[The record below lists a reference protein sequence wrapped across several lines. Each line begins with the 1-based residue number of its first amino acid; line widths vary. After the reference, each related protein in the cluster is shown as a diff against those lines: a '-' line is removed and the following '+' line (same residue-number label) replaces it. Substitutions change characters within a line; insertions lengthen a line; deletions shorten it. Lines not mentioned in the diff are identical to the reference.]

1 MVGRFALAALALSAS
16 LAAAQAEPLKVTLL
30 GTGTPTPRL
39 TAFGA
44 STLVEAGK
52 QKLLFDLGRGS
63 TIRLFQKRIP
73 LGAINAH
80 FITHMHSDH
89 IVGLPDMWLSGW
101 VGTPWASRKTPMVL
115 FGPKGTVA
123 MTENLTK
130 AFVEDIRIRMDDEH
144 LPPEGVAFAARD
156 IEAGLVYDKD
166 GVKVTAIEVNHGDKI
181 KPSFGYVIEYDGK
194 KVVLSGD
201 TKYDERVAMAAKGA
215 DLLIHEVCIIQPDLS
230 KSFPSYRE
238 IEDHHTSP
246 EDAGR
251 IFTHAGAKL
260 SVFSHIVFATQPPQ
274 PDIPDADLVART
286 RTTYAGPLVVGRD
299 LYSFIIDNGAVTA
312 TDASDKP
319 LSPLAAIE
327 IARTLRFS
335 GQGWNSRRA
344 HPVTLRAKCLGA
356 YDG

>member
-1 MVGRFALAALALSAS
+1 MISLRALAAIGLCAS
-16 LAAAQAEPLKVTLL
+16 FGTASAEPLKVTLL

-39 TAFGA
+39 SAFSA
-44 STLVEAGK
+44 STLVEAGG

-63 TIRLFQKRIP
+63 TMRLFQKRIP

-89 IVGLPDMWLSGW
+89 VVGLPDMWLSGW
-101 VGTPWASRKTPMVL
+101 IATPWASRKTPMVL

-130 AFVEDIRIRMDDEH
+130 AFADDIRIRMDDEH
-144 LPPEGVAFAARD
+144 LKPEGVAFAAKD
-156 IEAGLVYDKD
+156 IEPGLVYDKD

-201 TKYDERVAMAAKGA
+201 TKYDERVARAAKGA
-215 DLLIHEVCIIQPDLS
+215 DLLVHEVCIIQPDLS
-230 KSFPSYRE
+230 KSYPAYRE

-246 EDAGR
+246 EEAGR
-251 IFTHAGAKL
+251 IFTQAGARL
-260 SVFSHIVFATQPPQ
+260 AVYSHIVFATQPPQ

-299 LYSFIIDNGAVTA
+299 LHTFVIDGGKVAA
-312 TDASDKP
+312 TDAADKP
-319 LSPLAAIE
+319 VAI
-327 IARTLRFS
+327 LN
-335 GQGWNSRRA
+335 G
-344 HPVTLRAKCLGA
+344 AK
-356 YDG
+356 